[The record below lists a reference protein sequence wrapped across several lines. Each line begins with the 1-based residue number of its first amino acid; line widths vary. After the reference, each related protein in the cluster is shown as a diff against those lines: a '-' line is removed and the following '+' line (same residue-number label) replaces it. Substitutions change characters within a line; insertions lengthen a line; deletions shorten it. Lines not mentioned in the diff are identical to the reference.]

1 MPEPL
6 ATSTAAH
13 AAGSPS
19 GTDKARNA
27 IPRVWNEPT
36 FGTLCVIVRSVLE
49 HDPDLGSNGVD
60 ELDGDLEEA
69 VKVACA
75 RARLAYSSTSVRK
88 ACDAVLASLRSRRS
102 HWGRS

>member
-36 FGTLCVIVRSVLE
+36 FGTLCVIVRSVIE
-49 HDPDLGSNGVD
+49 HDPELGLNGAD
-60 ELDGDLEEA
+60 QGDLEEA
-69 VKVACA
+69 TKVVCA
-75 RARLAYSSTSVRK
+75 RARLAYSSSSVRK
-88 ACDAVLASLRSRRS
+88 ACDAVLSANRRARS